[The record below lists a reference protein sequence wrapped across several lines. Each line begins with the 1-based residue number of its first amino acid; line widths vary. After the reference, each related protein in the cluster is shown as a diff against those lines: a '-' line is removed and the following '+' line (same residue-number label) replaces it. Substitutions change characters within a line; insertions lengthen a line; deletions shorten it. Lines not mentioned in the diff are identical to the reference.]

1 MFGVSHVVAQAAVG
15 LFTAL
20 LPNGSL
26 QCDVTRVSFPRWSAL
41 GASLLVIGGPQ
52 AAFWARQVMLDIPAY
67 AALVTGIL
75 FFIYYLRGRRIRY
88 LYFAVL
94 TTLAG
99 VYIKI
104 NAVFIIPVLA
114 VVLFAVERRKAFD
127 RPHVVAGI
135 LGLLVSESE
144 SE

>member
-1 MFGVSHVVAQAAVG
+1 MLSRRPPSVCLRHCSRTAAY
-15 LFTAL
+15 
-20 LPNGSL
+20 S
-26 QCDVTRVSFPRWSAL
+26 VTRVSFPRWSAL